1 MLGHSL
7 TSTWTNA
14 FAGRVRSFGVW
25 VTLESL
31 IGAGIFAMYG
41 RPILSLSGCKPS
53 GYAPL
58 SASRAHPPGVSDAF
72 A

>member
-41 RPILSLSGCKPS
+41 CKPS
-53 GYAPL
+53 GYALL
-58 SASRAHPPGVSDAF
+58 SALRARPPGSSDAF
-72 A
+72 AC

>member
-41 RPILSLSGCKPS
+41 RHTFPSGCKPS

-58 SASRAHPPGVSDAF
+58 SASRVRPPGSSDAF

>member
-1 MLGHSL
+1 MLGHNL

-41 RPILSLSGCKPS
+41 RPMLQTVRIRATERLAGPPS
-53 GYAPL
+53 
-58 SASRAHPPGVSDAF
+58 RKF
-72 A
+72 